1 MISAKAYDGGD
12 AAVAKQE
19 ISMKAGDIM
28 TARVV
33 SISPDVGVLEAIE
46 LMMKNHISGLPVID
60 PSGKLVGMVTEG
72 DFLRRAETGTTRK
85 RPRWLEFLVGPG
97 RLAEEYVESHGRKVA
112 EVMTTEP
119 ITITEETPLDEVVT
133 TMERRRI
140 KRLPVMRGAQVVGIV
155 SRANLMHALA
165 TLGRAAPRPAATD
178 AAIRQQLLAEFEK
191 QFWAPAALIDVAV
204 KDGVVELWGTIMEG
218 SQGEAIRVCAENIP
232 GVKSVVSHLTWIEP
246 MSGMVISD
254 FGQEASGSAISSA
267 TNPAPAAAE
276 AKP

>member
-1 MISAKAYDGGD
+1 
-12 AAVAKQE
+12 
-19 ISMKAGDIM
+19 MKAGDIM

-33 SISPDVGVLEAIE
+33 SISPEASVQEAIE
-46 LMMKNHISGLPVID
+46 LMMRNHISGLPVVD
-60 PSGKLVGMVTEG
+60 ASGTLVGMVTEG
-72 DFLRRAETGTTRK
+72 DFLRRAELGTARK

-97 RLAEEYVESHGRKVA
+97 RLAEEYVESHARKVG
-112 EVMTTEP
+112 EVMTREP
-119 ITITEETPLDEVVT
+119 ITITEDTPLEEVVHV
-133 TMERRRI
+133 MEHKRI
-140 KRLPVMRGAQVVGIV
+140 KRLPVMRGTQAVGIV

-165 TLGRAAPRPAATD
+165 TLGRAAPPPAESD
-178 AAIRQQLLAEFEK
+178 AAIRQQLLAEFQT

-204 KDGVVELWGTIMEG
+204 KDGVVELWGTILEG

-254 FGQEASGSAISSA
+254 FDQS
-267 TNPAPAAAE
+267 PDDVAAQTK